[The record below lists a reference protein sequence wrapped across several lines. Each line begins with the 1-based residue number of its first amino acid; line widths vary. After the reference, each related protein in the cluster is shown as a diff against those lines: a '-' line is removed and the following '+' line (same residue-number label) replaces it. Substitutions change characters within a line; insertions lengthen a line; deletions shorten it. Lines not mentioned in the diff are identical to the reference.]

1 MCTLGARW
9 ETPCGETTMPEQEEE
24 IGARAR
30 LKEAEDAVRSQ
41 PAAAMRLSTFLRAFE
56 RKGKLSRK
64 DRLRIVEQSLLLL
77 NMNYVHLPLKR
88 AMHAV
93 DPIQR
98 LKLLRFRLLEMKES
112 EMPSEM
118 RFHQRMME
126 IFASTRDL
134 HTMYLLPAPF
144 KDHVAYL
151 PFLIEQYFER
161 NGKTARVEKFTVS
174 RVVKEFY
181 QSIPNAGPEVL
192 SFEAGVEVLYWN
204 GVPIRRAIEL
214 NGESQAGSN
223 IDARFARG
231 LDNLTIR
238 PLETSLPPDEI
249 WVNVTYRSR
258 TGKIF
263 TLNQEWL
270 VHGPGAAGTPALAS
284 KSTRKKRA
292 AIDIKKT
299 KINQLRKTLFVPRS
313 VPVRKSLQHIL
324 YAETRTVDGREFG
337 YIRLF
342 SFDVDDPDEFVR
354 DFARVIKSDGFPQEG
369 LIIDVR
375 GNGGGKIRAGERLLQ
390 LFTPRR
396 IKPELFEF
404 LNTPLNLDVCRL
416 APKSWQ
422 LDQWAESIAESV
434 VTGSTYSSGFP
445 LNSEESCN
453 DIGQTYYGPV
463 VLITDALSYSTTDM
477 FAAGFQDNEIG
488 EILGTSDNTGAGG
501 ANVWWYQDLVNAV
514 SDSPHSPFKPLPKG
528 ADILLAV
535 RRSIRVGRHAGR
547 PLEELGIIPDQRHHM
562 TKRDVLNSN
571 EDLVA
576 RAAKILA
583 KKPVYALSVKPFTPK
598 KGARGIIVTAVSKIL
613 SSDSDKKISRLDVY
627 LGGRPYKSFDARDGA
642 IQARRI
648 TLGRS
653 GGRKAE
659 LLLEARDSANNLVA
673 VCRRAR

>member
-1 MCTLGARW
+1 
-9 ETPCGETTMPEQEEE
+9 MPEQEET
-24 IGARAR
+24 IGSRGR

-41 PAAAMRLSTFLRAFE
+41 PGSAMRLSSFLRAFE
-56 RKGKLSRK
+56 KKGRLSRK
-64 DRLRIVEQSLLLL
+64 DRLRIVEQALLLL
-77 NMNYVHLPLKR
+77 SMNYVHLPLKR

-98 LKLLRFRLLEMKES
+98 LKLFRFRLLEMKERDL
-112 EMPSEM
+112 PSDM
-118 RFHQRMME
+118 QFHQRMME
-126 IFASTRDL
+126 VFASTRDL
-134 HTMYLLPAPF
+134 HTVYLLPAPF

-161 NGKTARVEKFTVS
+161 NRRGPSVEKFMVS
-174 RVVKEFY
+174 RVVEQFQ
-181 QSIPNAGPEVL
+181 QSIPNAGSEVL
-192 SFEAGVEVLYWN
+192 AFEPGVEVLYWN

-223 IDARFARG
+223 VDARFARG

-238 PLETSLPPDEI
+238 PLETSLPPDEA

-258 TGKIF
+258 KGKIL
-263 TLNQEWL
+263 TLKQEWL
-270 VHGPGAAGTPALAS
+270 VRKTGAAGTSPLAS

-299 KINQLRKTLFVPRS
+299 KINQLRKTLFVPRD
-313 VPVRKSLQHIL
+313 VPVRKSLQRIL
-324 YAETRTVDGREFG
+324 YAETRIVDGREFG

-342 SFDVDDPDEFVR
+342 SFDVDDPDEFVK

-375 GNGGGKIRAGERLLQ
+375 GNGGGRIRAGERLLQ

-396 IKPELFEF
+396 VKPELFEF
-404 LNTPLNLDVCRL
+404 LNTPLNLEICRL

-422 LDQWAESIAESV
+422 LDQWGESIAESV
-434 VTGSTYSSGFP
+434 VTGATYSSGFP

-453 DIGQTYYGPV
+453 DIGQIYYGPV
-463 VLITDALSYSTTDM
+463 VLITDALSYSTTDI

-488 EILGTSDNTGAGG
+488 EVLGTSDNTGAGG

-514 SDSPHSPFKPLPKG
+514 RDNPHSPFKPLPKG

-535 RRSIRVGRHAGR
+535 RRSIRGGRHAGR
-547 PLEELGIIPDQRHHM
+547 PLEELGIVPDRRHHM

-571 EDLVA
+571 DDLIA
-576 RAAKILA
+576 RAARILA
-583 KKPVYALSVKPFTPK
+583 KKPVYALSVKPFTRK
-598 KGARGIIVTAVSKIL
+598 GGARGIVVTAVSKIL
-613 SSDSDKKISRLDVY
+613 TPDSEKKISRLDVY
-627 LGGRPYKSFDARDGA
+627 VNDRPYKSLDARDGS
-642 IQARRI
+642 IQARRM
-648 TLGRS
+648 TLVKRGN
-653 GGRKAE
+653 RKIE
-659 LLLEARDSANNLVA
+659 LRLEARDGTNNLSA
-673 VCRRAR
+673 VYRRTL

>member
-1 MCTLGARW
+1 
-9 ETPCGETTMPEQEEE
+9 
-24 IGARAR
+24 
-30 LKEAEDAVRSQ
+30 
-41 PAAAMRLSTFLRAFE
+41 
-56 RKGKLSRK
+56 
-64 DRLRIVEQSLLLL
+64 LRIVEQALLLL

-98 LKLLRFRLLEMKES
+98 LKLLRFRLLEMKDS
-112 EMPSEM
+112 ELPNEM
-118 RFHQRMME
+118 HFHQRMME

-134 HTMYLLPAPF
+134 HTMYLLPAPL

-161 NGKTARVEKFTVS
+161 NKKGERVEKFMVS

-181 QSIPNAGPEVL
+181 ESIPNAGPEIL
-192 SFEAGVEVLYWN
+192 SFEPGVDVLYWN

-223 IDARFARG
+223 VDARFGRG

-249 WVNVTYRSR
+249 WVSITYRSR

-270 VHGPGAAGTPALAS
+270 VHKTGEARTPPLAS

-299 KINQLRKTLFVPRS
+299 KINQLRKTLFEPRN
-313 VPVRKSLQHIL
+313 VTVRKSLQHIL
-324 YAETRTVDGREFG
+324 YAETRSVDGREFG

-342 SFDVDDPDEFVR
+342 SFDVDDPDEFVK
-354 DFARVIKSDGFPQEG
+354 DFAQVIKSDGFPQEG

-404 LNTPLNLDVCRL
+404 LNTPLNLEICRL

-422 LDQWAESIAESV
+422 LDRWGESIAESV
-434 VTGSTYSSGFP
+434 VTGATYSTGFP
-445 LNSEESCN
+445 LNSEGSCN

-488 EILGTSDNTGAGG
+488 EVLGASDNTGAGG

-514 SDSPHSPFKPLPKG
+514 RDNPRSPFKPLPRG
-528 ADILLAV
+528 ADILVAV

-547 PLEELGIIPDQRHHM
+547 PLEELGIVPDQRHYM
-562 TKRDVLNSN
+562 TRRDVLGSN
-571 EDLVA
+571 DDLIR
-576 RAAKILA
+576 RAARILT
-583 KKPVYALSVKPFTPK
+583 KKPVYALSVRPLARTE
-598 KGARGIIVTAVSKIL
+598 GTRGIVVTAL
-613 SSDSDKKISRLDVY
+613 SQLKQPGSRKNISRLDVY
-627 LGGRPYKSFDARDGA
+627 VDGRPYKSLDATDGS

-648 TLGRS
+648 TVAKRGN
-653 GGRKAE
+653 RKIE
-659 LLLEARDSANNLVA
+659 LRLEARDGTNNLVA
-673 VCRRAR
+673 VYRRTL

>member
-1 MCTLGARW
+1 
-9 ETPCGETTMPEQEEE
+9 MPDKEE

-41 PAAAMRLSTFLRAFE
+41 PVATMSLSSFLKQFE
-56 RKGKLSRK
+56 RKGKLPRK
-64 DRLRIVEQSLLLL
+64 DRLRIVEQALLLL

-98 LKLLRFRLLEMKES
+98 LKLLRFRLLEMKDS
-112 EMPSEM
+112 DLPSEM
-118 RFHQRMME
+118 QFHQRMME

-134 HTMYLLPAPF
+134 HTVYLLPAPL

-161 NGKTARVEKFTVS
+161 NKGERVEKFIVS
-174 RVVKEFY
+174 RVVKELY
-181 QSIPNAGPEVL
+181 QSVPNAGPEVL
-192 SFEAGVEVLYWN
+192 AFEPGVDVLYWN

-249 WVNVTYRSR
+249 WVNITYRSK

-270 VHGPGAAGTPALAS
+270 AHKTGAAATPPLAS

-299 KINQLRKTLFVPRS
+299 KINQVRKMLFVPRNVS
-313 VPVRKSLQHIL
+313 VQKSLQHLL
-324 YAETRTVDGREFG
+324 YAETRNVGGREFG

-342 SFDVDDPDEFVR
+342 SFDVDDPDEFVK

-404 LNTPLNLDVCRL
+404 LNTPLNLEICRL
-416 APKSWQ
+416 APKSWH

-434 VTGSTYSSGFP
+434 VTGATYSSGFP

-488 EILGTSDNTGAGG
+488 EVLGTSDNTGAGG

-514 SDSPHSPFKPLPKG
+514 RDNPHSPFKPLPRG

-547 PLEELGIIPDQRHHM
+547 PLEELGIVPDERHYM
-562 TKRDVLNSN
+562 TARDVLGSN
-571 EDLVA
+571 DDLIR
-576 RAAKILA
+576 RAARILT
-583 KKPVYALSVKPFTPK
+583 KKPVYALSVRPFARTE
-598 KGARGIIVTAVSKIL
+598 GTRGIVITASSKIEPP
-613 SSDSDKKISRLDVY
+613 DDGKNISRLDVY
-627 LGGRPYKSFDARDGA
+627 VNDRPYRSLDAKDGS
-642 IQARRI
+642 IQAKRI
-648 TLGRS
+648 TLSGR
-653 GGRKAE
+653 GNRK
-659 LLLEARDSANNLVA
+659 LQLRLEARDATNNLVA
-673 VCRRAR
+673 MYRRTL

>member
-1 MCTLGARW
+1 MTQKD
-9 ETPCGETTMPEQEEE
+9 EQ

-30 LKEAEDAVRSQ
+30 LTEAAGSVRSGLGAVI
-41 PAAAMRLSTFLRAFE
+41 PLSDFLKTAE
-56 RKGKLSRK
+56 KTSSLSRRN
-64 DRLRIVEQSLLLL
+64 RLRIVDQALLLL

-88 AMHAV
+88 AMHAI

-98 LKLLRFRLLEMKES
+98 LRLLKFRLQEMTDNEL
-112 EMPSEM
+112 PSEM
-118 RFHQRMME
+118 QFHRRIME
-126 IFASTRDL
+126 VFASTRDL
-134 HTMYLLPAPF
+134 HTLYLLPEPF
-144 KDHVAYL
+144 KDRVAYL
-151 PFLIEQYFER
+151 PFLIEQYYER
-161 NGKTARVEKFTVS
+161 DKNREPVEKFMIS

-192 SFEAGVEVLYWN
+192 AFEPGVNVLYWN
-204 GVPIRRAIEL
+204 GVPIKRAIEL

-223 IDARFARG
+223 IGARFARG

-238 PLETSLPPDEI
+238 PLETSLPPDEL
-249 WVNVTYRSR
+249 WVNITYRSR
-258 TGKIF
+258 TGNVF
-263 TLNQEWL
+263 TLKQDWL
-270 VHGPGAAGTPALAS
+270 VHKTGAADMPQVAS

-299 KINQLRKTLFVPRS
+299 KINQVRKTLFVPRN
-313 VPVRKSLQHIL
+313 VPVRKSLQNIL
-324 YAETRTVDGREFG
+324 YAETRNVDGREFG

-342 SFDVDDPDEFVR
+342 SFDVDDPDGFVK
-354 DFARVIKSDGFPQEG
+354 DFAQAIKSDGFPQEG

-404 LNTPLNLDVCRL
+404 LNTPLNLEICRL

-422 LDQWAESIAESV
+422 LDQWAESISESV
-434 VTGSTYSSGFP
+434 VTGATYSSGFP

-488 EILGTSDNTGAGG
+488 EVLGTSDNTGAGG

-514 SDSPHSPFKPLPKG
+514 KANPHSPFKPLPRG

-547 PLEELGIIPDQRHHM
+547 PLEELGIVPDRRHHM
-562 TKRDVLNSN
+562 TKRDVLKRND
-571 EDLVA
+571 DLIK
-576 RAAKILA
+576 RAARIL
-583 KKPVYALSVKPFTPK
+583 KRKPVYSLSVKALAQK
-598 KGARGIIVTAVSKIL
+598 EGVRGIVVTALSKIEPP
-613 SSDSDKKISRLDVY
+613 DSAKNISRLDVY
-627 LGGRPYKSFDARDGA
+627 VNDRPYKSLDASDGS

-648 TLGRS
+648 TLAKRGN
-653 GGRKAE
+653 RKVE
-659 LLLEARDSANNLVA
+659 LRLETRDGTNNLVA
-673 VCRRAR
+673 VYRRKI